1 MTLSIREVILAR
13 GALKALE
20 RVGDLGLSQEALL
33 SQAALESE
41 THLLTSV
48 EGQALMRVLVEKIDK
63 PNLALRL
70 RPGDAPLKCARRLS
84 SGRNLDGSRSVSVQ
98 RKDLHC

>member
-1 MTLSIREVILAR
+1 MMTLSIREVILAR

-48 EGQALMRVLVEKIDK
+48 EGQALMRVLVEKRWINHYTD
-63 PNLALRL
+63 PLTGVQRWWLSDEGRLALRAL
-70 RPGDAPLKCARRLS
+70 
-84 SGRNLDGSRSVSVQ
+84 
-98 RKDLHC
+98 